1 MTDVCLYV
9 CNGWRVWFQLV
20 YQGSAQKS
28 ANSSVLYESLGC
40 SQLNWKV
47 ADRFSLA
54 VSLIISFSLVLSI
67 RSLCPG
73 ELW

>member
-9 CNGWRVWFQLV
+9 CNGWIVWFQLV
-20 YQGSAQKS
+20 YQGSAYKS
-28 ANSSVLYESLGC
+28 ANSCVLYESFGC

-47 ADRFSLA
+47 VDRFSLA

-67 RSLCPG
+67 RSLCSG